1 MHLVDDGKKD
11 SRVQGV
17 QGSSEILI
25 MRLGLRPTVAV
36 ARLVSVFVQRVTARR
51 TENGRLKTKRAAQ
64 PDNVRL

>member
-17 QGSSEILI
+17 QSSSEILI

-36 ARLVSVFVQRVTARR
+36 ARLVSVFVQGVI
-51 TENGRLKTKRAAQ
+51 
-64 PDNVRL
+64 VR

>member
-1 MHLVDDGKKD
+1 MHLVDNGKKD

-36 ARLVSVFVQRVTARR
+36 ARLESVFVQGVI
-51 TENGRLKTKRAAQ
+51 
-64 PDNVRL
+64 VR